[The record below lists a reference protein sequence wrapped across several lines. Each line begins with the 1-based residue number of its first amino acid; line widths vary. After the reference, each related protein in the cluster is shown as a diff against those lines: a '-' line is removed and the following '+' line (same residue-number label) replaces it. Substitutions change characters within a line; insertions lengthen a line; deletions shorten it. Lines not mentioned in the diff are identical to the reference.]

1 MTQWQW
7 PVFVVCCLGN
17 FTFLF
22 VRTYRSRFPFKRV
35 MSWFVHPEKFS
46 PNFSSSSFVI
56 RVNLLHPE
64 PSLFLYGLLFSFWG
78 YSTLVNFYFQVSF
91 NLSEILHAAKITQ
104 SLVTELLQGACKKT
118 YSMSKISRTIEYA
131 TKVFGQ
137 ANRKSKK
144 KFRGEGNAP
153 ELPKQWRRNFAD
165 KFDSWS
171 VYLLLFFQGKPEN
184 ANC

>member
-1 MTQWQW
+1 
-7 PVFVVCCLGN
+7 
-17 FTFLF
+17 
-22 VRTYRSRFPFKRV
+22 